1 MVRDG
6 NHPQKLIAPCARIA
20 CMKYHPWRIVAA
32 AVLALNLTCVLAA
45 PPAPRVRV
53 TTSMG
58 DIVIELYPERAPLTV
73 ANFLRYVREGHY
85 TNTIFHR
92 VVGNFVIQGGGHA
105 AGDMQLKPT
114 HDPIPNESGNGLQN
128 KRGAVGEA
136 RSETPHSGNAQ
147 FYIDI
152 SDNPDLDPVPARWGY
167 TVFGRV
173 IEGMD
178 VVDRIGAVAT
188 GSVGQFKADA
198 PLKPIVI
205 QKIEELNASA
215 ASHPAPSTPATP
227 PPPAPAAAMPATP
240 APPPH

>member
-1 MVRDG
+1 
-6 NHPQKLIAPCARIA
+6 
-20 CMKYHPWRIVAA
+20 
-32 AVLALNLTCVLAA
+32 
-45 PPAPRVRV
+45 
-53 TTSMG
+53 
-58 DIVIELYPERAPLTV
+58 
-73 ANFLRYVREGHY
+73 
-85 TNTIFHR
+85 
-92 VVGNFVIQGGGHA
+92 
-105 AGDMQLKPT
+105 
-114 HDPIPNESGNGLQN
+114 
-128 KRGAVGEA
+128 
-136 RSETPHSGNAQ
+136 
-147 FYIDI
+147 
-152 SDNPDLDPVPARWGY
+152 VPARWGY